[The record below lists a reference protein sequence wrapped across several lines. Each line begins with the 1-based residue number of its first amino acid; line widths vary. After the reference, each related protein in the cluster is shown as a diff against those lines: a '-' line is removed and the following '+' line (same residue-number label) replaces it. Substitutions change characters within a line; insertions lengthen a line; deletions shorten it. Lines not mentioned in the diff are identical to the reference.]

1 MKSALIAALV
11 AAALVAFGASS
22 AAQAD
27 MVDFTVAAFDGSISY
42 APATSLD
49 VSASLDLD
57 QATLLV
63 TDAGPGDASGLAMFD
78 PVTLATVSPP
88 GGDIIL
94 YGDTTPVPPGG
105 RPLGADVI
113 LSWPLAPGPGT
124 DTFTETLTTVDS
136 IDRGTP
142 DEITVILSGT
152 LSDTAGD
159 FKDAPASIMLVAT
172 QFLGPGFLPDV
183 TFTNTA
189 GAVAPAIP
197 ETSTWAM
204 MALGF
209 GALGYAASRRGK
221 ARIAALFA

>member
-1 MKSALIAALV
+1 MKSAFVAALCTAV
-11 AAALVAFGASS
+11 LVTFGASS
-22 AAQAD
+22 AAQAA
-27 MVDFTVAAFDGSISY
+27 MTDFTVAAFDGSITY

-49 VSASLDLD
+49 VSTSLDLD

-63 TDAGPGDASGLAMFD
+63 SDVRPGDPSGLAMFD

-88 GGDIIL
+88 GGSVIL

-113 LSWPLAPGPGT
+113 LSWPVIGAPGT
-124 DTFTETLTTVDS
+124 DTFTETLTTVES
-136 IDRGTP
+136 IGRGTP
-142 DEITVILSGT
+142 NEITVTLSGT
-152 LSDTAGD
+152 LSDIDGV
-159 FKDAPASIMLVAT
+159 FKDAPASLMLVAT

-189 GAVAPAIP
+189 GAVVPVIP
-197 ETSTWAM
+197 EPSTWAM

-209 GALGYAASRRGK
+209 GALGYAAARR
-221 ARIAALFA
+221 RRTNIATLSA

>member
-1 MKSALIAALV
+1 MKSAFVAALGAGV
-11 AAALVAFGASS
+11 LMTLGASS
-22 AAQAD
+22 AAQAA
-27 MVDFTVAAFDGSISY
+27 MVDFTVAAFDGSITY

-49 VSASLDLD
+49 VSTSLDLD

-63 TDAGPGDASGLAMFD
+63 TDVGPGDASGLAMFD

-94 YGDTTPVPPGG
+94 YGDTTSVPPGG

-113 LSWPLAPGPGT
+113 LSWPFAPGPGT

-136 IDRGTP
+136 IDRGTA

-152 LSDTAGD
+152 LSDTTGT
-159 FKDAPASIMLVAT
+159 FKDAPASLMLVAT

-189 GAVAPAIP
+189 GAVIPVIP
-197 ETSTWAM
+197 EASTWVM

-209 GALGYAASRRGK
+209 GALGYAASRRRK
-221 ARIAALFA
+221 TNMAMLSA